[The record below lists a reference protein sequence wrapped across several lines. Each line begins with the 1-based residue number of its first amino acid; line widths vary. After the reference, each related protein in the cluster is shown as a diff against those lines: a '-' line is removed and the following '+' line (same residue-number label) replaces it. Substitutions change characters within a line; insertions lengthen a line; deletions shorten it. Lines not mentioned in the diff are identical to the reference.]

1 MVIRLKKIRL
11 ENNDTQEYIAKII
24 GTIQTNYSKYERGET
39 LILTSYIIEFA
50 KHYNVSIDW
59 LCGKTKDL
67 KIQ

>member
-39 LILTSYIIEFA
+39 LILISYIIEFA